1 MHSLLQHAFGMLLE
15 THFIIPCSGQMGKSA
30 TKSAVPPKK
39 TAVQTKDIALSQD
52 CATSENLF
60 VRDIQMVA
68 VPRFLF
74 RGQQKKKKKIYEIS
88 PQVKFPVVWNLRK
101 LRPNMSNTNTLQ
113 RFLG

>member
-1 MHSLLQHAFGMLLE
+1 
-15 THFIIPCSGQMGKSA
+15 MGKSA

-74 RGQQKKKKKIYEIS
+74 RGQQKKKKKTTMKSVHKLNSLLYGIS
-88 PQVKFPVVWNLRK
+88 EN
-101 LRPNMSNTNTLQ
+101 
-113 RFLG
+113 

>member
-15 THFIIPCSGQMGKSA
+15 TRFIILCSGQMGKSA

-68 VPRFLF
+68 VPRSLF
-74 RGQQKKKKKIYEIS
+74 RGQKKKKKICEIS
-88 PQVKFPVVWNLRK
+88 PQVKFPVVWNLQK

>member
-1 MHSLLQHAFGMLLE
+1 
-15 THFIIPCSGQMGKSA
+15 MGKSA

-74 RGQQKKKKKIYEIS
+74 RGQQKKKKSVKSVHKLNSLLYGIS
-88 PQVKFPVVWNLRK
+88 EN
-101 LRPNMSNTNTLQ
+101 
-113 RFLG
+113 

>member
-52 CATSENLF
+52 CATSENLS

-68 VPRFLF
+68 LPRFLF
-74 RGQQKKKKKIYEIS
+74 RGQQKKIIYEIS

>member
-1 MHSLLQHAFGMLLE
+1 
-15 THFIIPCSGQMGKSA
+15 MGKSA

-74 RGQQKKKKKIYEIS
+74 RGQQKKKKTTTMKSVHKLNSLLYGIS
-88 PQVKFPVVWNLRK
+88 EN
-101 LRPNMSNTNTLQ
+101 
-113 RFLG
+113 

>member
-1 MHSLLQHAFGMLLE
+1 
-15 THFIIPCSGQMGKSA
+15 MGKSA

-74 RGQQKKKKKIYEIS
+74 RGQQKKIIYEIS

>member
-1 MHSLLQHAFGMLLE
+1 
-15 THFIIPCSGQMGKSA
+15 MGKSA

-68 VPRFLF
+68 LPRSLF
-74 RGQQKKKKKIYEIS
+74 RGQQKKKKSVKSVHKLNSLLYGIS
-88 PQVKFPVVWNLRK
+88 EN
-101 LRPNMSNTNTLQ
+101 
-113 RFLG
+113 